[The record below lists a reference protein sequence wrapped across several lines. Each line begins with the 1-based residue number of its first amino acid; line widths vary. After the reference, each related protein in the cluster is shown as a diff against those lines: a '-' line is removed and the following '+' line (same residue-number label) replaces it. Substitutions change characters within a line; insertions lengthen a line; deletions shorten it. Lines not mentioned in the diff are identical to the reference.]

1 MPAADQRR
9 SSSNRSQRR
18 PHSRTGSHTSVRQA
32 TVGGLTV
39 IDRTTSRE
47 NVRRE
52 TSERQDTGPS
62 NARRKGVEASQA
74 PRPALITNRSSSK
87 EVVPTLKKPAAA
99 GRHVAIVSPA
109 VTATKD
115 DEDDSDAWVS
125 SESGAATPNHEA
137 ASPRRGI
144 VTQAG
149 ETLSPTES
157 RTPPATRQPLPPAEP
172 FIRTPSPA
180 DTARLVVPQVMN
192 RVSAR
197 SSPGPDRAAEGSAAR
212 ASAAQGQHH
221 HGHHHHHHPIPL
233 HLQRPHPLIRAT
245 SHSSALASPSYLTAT
260 PSVST
265 PISESPPPGSPPGST
280 IMGSALHGGRR
291 LSISS
296 ARSVSTLPIP
306 NTATVS
312 TFSASGDGGK
322 SPVDYGRPRE
332 RTMSAMSHSSAAL
345 SSLAAIPRMYNARH
359 SSGPANPPIVSRFTS
374 AEAEE
379 DRHPLLRQPYLMD
392 HISILQYYDPLHAS
406 AKRVAKAKGRM
417 ERT

>member
-1 MPAADQRR
+1 MSGGKP
-9 SSSNRSQRR
+9 
-18 PHSRTGSHTSVRQA
+18 PRQA
-32 TVGGLTV
+32 LAA
-39 IDRTTSRE
+39 RT
-47 NVRRE
+47 
-52 TSERQDTGPS
+52 
-62 NARRKGVEASQA
+62 
-74 PRPALITNRSSSK
+74 SSK
-87 EVVPTLKKPAAA
+87 EAVPTLKKPAAA

-125 SESGAATPNHEA
+125 SESGAATPNHEPT
-137 ASPRRGI
+137 SPRRGI
-144 VTQAG
+144 VVQAG
-149 ETLSPTES
+149 DTLSPTES

-172 FIRTPSPA
+172 FIRTPSPT
-180 DTARLVVPQVMN
+180 DTARLHPPQVMD

-197 SSPGPDRAAEGSAAR
+197 SSPGPDRAIETTAAR
-212 ASAAQGQHH
+212 PNPQHGH
-221 HGHHHHHHPIPL
+221 HGHHHQAL

-265 PISESPPPGSPPGST
+265 PISESPPQGSPPNST
-280 IMGSALHGGRR
+280 LMGSALNERR
-291 LSISS
+291 SSISS
-296 ARSVSTLPIP
+296 SRSVSTLPLP

-312 TFSASGDGGK
+312 TFAASGKGGM
-322 SPVDYGRPRE
+322 SPLEYGRPRE

-345 SSLAAIPRMYNARH
+345 SSLAAIPRIYNARQ
-359 SSGPANPPIVSRFTS
+359 SAGPANPPIVSRFAAS
-374 AEAEE
+374 EAEE

-406 AKRVAKAKGRM
+406 AKRVAKAKGRV

>member
-18 PHSRTGSHTSVRQA
+18 PHSRTSSHTSVRQA
-32 TVGGLTV
+32 TVGGLTT
-39 IDRTTSRE
+39 IDQSASRE

-52 TSERQDTGPS
+52 PSERQDGGPS
-62 NARRKGVEASQA
+62 NARKKGVEASQP
-74 PRPALITNRSSSK
+74 PRPALTTARTSSK
-87 EVVPTLKKPAAA
+87 EAVPTLKKPTAA

-125 SESGAATPNHEA
+125 SESGAATPNHEPT
-137 ASPRRGI
+137 SPRRGM
-144 VTQAG
+144 VVQAG

-172 FIRTPSPA
+172 FIRTPSPT
-180 DTARLVVPQVMN
+180 DTARLHAPQVMD
-192 RVSAR
+192 RVSVR
-197 SSPGPDRAAEGSAAR
+197 SSPGPDRAPESVAPR
-212 ASAAQGQHH
+212 ASSQHGHHH
-221 HGHHHHHHPIPL
+221 HGHHHQAL

-265 PISESPPPGSPPGST
+265 PISESPPPNSPPMST
-280 IMGSALHGGRR
+280 LMGSALNERR
-291 LSISS
+291 SSISS
-296 ARSVSTLPIP
+296 SRSVSTLPLP

-312 TFSASGDGGK
+312 TFAASGKGGM
-322 SPVDYGRPRE
+322 SPLEYGRPRE

-345 SSLAAIPRMYNARH
+345 SSLAAIPRIYNARQ
-359 SSGPANPPIVSRFTS
+359 STGPANPPIVSRFAPS
-374 AEAEE
+374 EAEE

-392 HISILQYYDPLHAS
+392 HLSILQYYDPLHAS
-406 AKRVAKAKGRM
+406 AKRVAKAKGRI

>member
-1 MPAADQRR
+1 
-9 SSSNRSQRR
+9 
-18 PHSRTGSHTSVRQA
+18 
-32 TVGGLTV
+32 
-39 IDRTTSRE
+39 
-47 NVRRE
+47 
-52 TSERQDTGPS
+52 
-62 NARRKGVEASQA
+62 A

-99 GRHVAIVSPA
+99 GRHVAIISPA

-125 SESGAATPNHEA
+125 SESGAATPDHEA
-137 ASPRRGI
+137 SSPRRGI
-144 VTQAG
+144 VAQAG

-157 RTPPATRQPLPPAEP
+157 RTPPATRRPLPPVEL

-180 DTARLVVPQVMN
+180 DTARLVALQVMN

-197 SSPGPDRAAEGSAAR
+197 SSPGPDRAAE
-212 ASAAQGQHH
+212 
-221 HGHHHHHHPIPL
+221 
-233 HLQRPHPLIRAT
+233 
-245 SHSSALASPSYLTAT
+245 AT

-312 TFSASGDGGK
+312 TFSASGGGK
-322 SPVDYGRPRE
+322 SLVDYGRPRE
-332 RTMSAMSHSSAAL
+332 WTMSAMSHSSAAL
-345 SSLAAIPRMYNARH
+345 SSLAGIPRMYNARH
-359 SSGPANPPIVSRFTS
+359 SSGPTNPPIVSP
-374 AEAEE
+374 AEE

-392 HISILQYYDPLHAS
+392 HISILQYCDPFA
-406 AKRVAKAKGRM
+406 RFC
-417 ERT
+417 